1 MRRTETPQ
9 TRLPP
14 KRIFDPVM
22 EKYDRAVGVRLLDIP
37 YHLDSVY
44 TYYVPE
50 TVETFL
56 SRGMFVLVPF
66 GTANKKQS
74 AIVEIPEHSGEYQ
87 TLKPIIS
94 VINTE
99 LALSEEM
106 LATADFLRERT
117 FCTTGDAVRRMIPAE
132 AFEKAGEYYS
142 AADGADVQSLNQKSR
157 VVFDFIRTKGQVSAS
172 ELAKAFSDDVRPL
185 ILRMVKS
192 GVIISELKL
201 EGAAR
206 IAEESIAVLCEDAD
220 ETKLS
225 APRTPQTYCAL
236 FERIRDAGR
245 IPLGELIAEGFTTS
259 AAKGLEKRGLINI
272 VKQEKLRLPYMDFP
286 VKNEAVT
293 LSPSQKRAKDELLA
307 MANGKAHGALLYGV
321 TGSGKTSVILSLC
334 EDVVKRGETA
344 IVLVPEIALTWQS
357 VAMFSARFGERLAV
371 IHSALSGGERFD
383 TYRKIKR
390 GDCDVVLGTR
400 SAIFAPLEN
409 LALIVIDEE
418 QEHTYKSDQSPKYS
432 AKDVARFRCEK
443 NGALMLLCSATPSVE
458 TFYRASTGVFS
469 LVRLEGR
476 YGKAE
481 LPKVTIA
488 DMRTSSG
495 GGDFRI
501 IGDLLA
507 EKLIKNYE
515 EGHQSLLFLNR
526 RGYSSFLIC
535 RKCGGVMLCPHCSV
549 ALTFHTGKGE
559 GSMVCHY
566 CGYKTRPP
574 KECPSCGSEHI
585 GYMGFGTQALEEAVT
600 ALIPGARVLRMDAD
614 TTSAKHSRDEIIRS
628 FSRGDAD
635 ILLGTQMIAK
645 GHNFPRVTLAA
656 AVSADSSLYSDD
668 FRAAERTFSIIT
680 QLVGRSGRSEEPGEA
695 VVQTY
700 CPDSETIRLGA
711 EQDYDK
717 FFANEI
723 AMRRALVFPPFC
735 DIAVF
740 GISSG
745 EERLSREFSATLAA
759 ELSRL
764 RKEKYGD
771 VPCVVYGPFEAPLY
785 KLKNKYRMRLLIKH
799 KNNAMSRALFSELLK
814 TAEKT
819 AAGKISVSVDIN
831 PSTV

>member
-1 MRRTETPQ
+1 
-9 TRLPP
+9 
-14 KRIFDPVM
+14 M

-157 VVFDFIRTKGQVSAS
+157 VVFDFIRTKGQASAS

-185 ILRMVKS
+185 VLRMVKS

-225 APRTPQTYCAL
+225 APRTPQTYRAL

-476 YGKAE
+476 YGKVE

-799 KNNAMSRALFSELLK
+799 KNNARSRALFSELLK

>member
-1 MRRTETPQ
+1 
-9 TRLPP
+9 
-14 KRIFDPVM
+14 M

-99 LALSEEM
+99 IALSEEM

-157 VVFDFIRTKGQVSAS
+157 VVFDFIRTKGQASAS

-225 APRTPQTYCAL
+225 ASRTPQTYRAL

-799 KNNAMSRALFSELLK
+799 KNNARSRALFSELLK

>member
-1 MRRTETPQ
+1 
-9 TRLPP
+9 
-14 KRIFDPVM
+14 M

-185 ILRMVKS
+185 VLRMVKS

-206 IAEESIAVLCEDAD
+206 IAGESIAVLCEDAD

-799 KNNAMSRALFSELLK
+799 KNNLRSRALFSELLK

>member
-1 MRRTETPQ
+1 
-9 TRLPP
+9 
-14 KRIFDPVM
+14 M

-225 APRTPQTYCAL
+225 APRTPQTYRAL

-400 SAIFAPLEN
+400 SAIFAPLKN

-717 FFANEI
+717 F
-723 AMRRALVFPPFC
+723 LQ
-735 DIAVF
+735 
-740 GISSG
+740 
-745 EERLSREFSATLAA
+745 T
-759 ELSRL
+759 
-764 RKEKYGD
+764 K
-771 VPCVVYGPFEAPLY
+771 
-785 KLKNKYRMRLLIKH
+785 
-799 KNNAMSRALFSELLK
+799 
-814 TAEKT
+814 
-819 AAGKISVSVDIN
+819 
-831 PSTV
+831 

>member
-1 MRRTETPQ
+1 
-9 TRLPP
+9 
-14 KRIFDPVM
+14 M

-87 TLKPIIS
+87 TLKPITS

-106 LATADFLRERT
+106 LATVDFLRERT

-185 ILRMVKS
+185 VLRMVKS
-192 GVIISELKL
+192 GVLISELKL

-206 IAEESIAVLCEDAD
+206 IAEESIAVLREDAD

-225 APRTPQTYCAL
+225 APRTPQTYRAL

-383 TYRKIKR
+383 TYRKIRR

-549 ALTFHTGKGE
+549 ALTFHTGKGK

-600 ALIPGARVLRMDAD
+600 ALIPSARVLRMDAD
-614 TTSAKHSRDEIIRS
+614 TTSAKHSRDEIISS

-771 VPCVVYGPFEAPLY
+771 VPFVVYGPFEAPLY

-799 KNNAMSRALFSELLK
+799 KNNARSRALFSELLK

>member
-1 MRRTETPQ
+1 
-9 TRLPP
+9 
-14 KRIFDPVM
+14 M

-74 AIVEIPEHSGEYQ
+74 AIVEIPEHGGEYQ

-225 APRTPQTYCAL
+225 APRTPQTYRAL
-236 FERIRDAGR
+236 FECIRDAGR

-383 TYRKIKR
+383 TYRKIRR

-656 AVSADSSLYSDD
+656 AVLSL
-668 FRAAERTFSIIT
+668 IHI
-680 QLVGRSGRSEEPGEA
+680 
-695 VVQTY
+695 
-700 CPDSETIRLGA
+700 
-711 EQDYDK
+711 
-717 FFANEI
+717 
-723 AMRRALVFPPFC
+723 
-735 DIAVF
+735 
-740 GISSG
+740 
-745 EERLSREFSATLAA
+745 
-759 ELSRL
+759 
-764 RKEKYGD
+764 
-771 VPCVVYGPFEAPLY
+771 
-785 KLKNKYRMRLLIKH
+785 
-799 KNNAMSRALFSELLK
+799 
-814 TAEKT
+814 
-819 AAGKISVSVDIN
+819 
-831 PSTV
+831 

>member
-74 AIVEIPEHSGEYQ
+74 AIVEIPEHGGEYQ

-225 APRTPQTYCAL
+225 APRTPQTYRAL

-383 TYRKIKR
+383 TYRKIRR

-443 NGALMLLCSATPSVE
+443 TARLCFYVRRRRRLKHFIAL
-458 TFYRASTGVFS
+458 
-469 LVRLEGR
+469 
-476 YGKAE
+476 
-481 LPKVTIA
+481 
-488 DMRTSSG
+488 
-495 GGDFRI
+495 
-501 IGDLLA
+501 
-507 EKLIKNYE
+507 
-515 EGHQSLLFLNR
+515 
-526 RGYSSFLIC
+526 
-535 RKCGGVMLCPHCSV
+535 
-549 ALTFHTGKGE
+549 
-559 GSMVCHY
+559 
-566 CGYKTRPP
+566 
-574 KECPSCGSEHI
+574 
-585 GYMGFGTQALEEAVT
+585 
-600 ALIPGARVLRMDAD
+600 
-614 TTSAKHSRDEIIRS
+614 
-628 FSRGDAD
+628 
-635 ILLGTQMIAK
+635 
-645 GHNFPRVTLAA
+645 
-656 AVSADSSLYSDD
+656 
-668 FRAAERTFSIIT
+668 
-680 QLVGRSGRSEEPGEA
+680 
-695 VVQTY
+695 
-700 CPDSETIRLGA
+700 
-711 EQDYDK
+711 
-717 FFANEI
+717 
-723 AMRRALVFPPFC
+723 RRAYF
-735 DIAVF
+735 
-740 GISSG
+740 
-745 EERLSREFSATLAA
+745 RL
-759 ELSRL
+759 
-764 RKEKYGD
+764 
-771 VPCVVYGPFEAPLY
+771 
-785 KLKNKYRMRLLIKH
+785 
-799 KNNAMSRALFSELLK
+799 
-814 TAEKT
+814 
-819 AAGKISVSVDIN
+819 
-831 PSTV
+831 

>member
-1 MRRTETPQ
+1 
-9 TRLPP
+9 
-14 KRIFDPVM
+14 M

-225 APRTPQTYCAL
+225 APRTPQTYRAL

-785 KLKNKYRMRLLIKH
+785 KPKNKYRMRLLIEH
-799 KNNAMSRALFSELLK
+799 KNNSRSRALFSELLK

>member
-106 LATADFLRERT
+106 LATANFLRERT

-225 APRTPQTYCAL
+225 APRTPQTYRAL

-371 IHSALSGGERFD
+371 IHSVLSGGERFD

-799 KNNAMSRALFSELLK
+799 KNNTRSRALFSELLK

>member
-1 MRRTETPQ
+1 
-9 TRLPP
+9 
-14 KRIFDPVM
+14 M

-106 LATADFLRERT
+106 LATANFLRERT

-225 APRTPQTYCAL
+225 APRTPQTYRAL

-717 FFANEI
+717 FFVNEI

-771 VPCVVYGPFEAPLY
+771 VPCIVYGPFEAPLY

-799 KNNAMSRALFSELLK
+799 KNNTRSRALFSELLK

>member
-1 MRRTETPQ
+1 
-9 TRLPP
+9 
-14 KRIFDPVM
+14 M

-157 VVFDFIRTKGQVSAS
+157 VVFDFIRTKGQASAS

-225 APRTPQTYCAL
+225 APRTPQTYRAL

-799 KNNAMSRALFSELLK
+799 KNNARSRALFSELLK

>member
-1 MRRTETPQ
+1 
-9 TRLPP
+9 
-14 KRIFDPVM
+14 M

-106 LATADFLRERT
+106 LATANFLRERT

-225 APRTPQTYCAL
+225 APRTPQTYRAL

-799 KNNAMSRALFSELLK
+799 KNNTRSRALFSELLK

>member
-1 MRRTETPQ
+1 
-9 TRLPP
+9 
-14 KRIFDPVM
+14 
-22 EKYDRAVGVRLLDIP
+22 
-37 YHLDSVY
+37 
-44 TYYVPE
+44 
-50 TVETFL
+50 
-56 SRGMFVLVPF
+56 
-66 GTANKKQS
+66 
-74 AIVEIPEHSGEYQ
+74 
-87 TLKPIIS
+87 
-94 VINTE
+94 
-99 LALSEEM
+99 
-106 LATADFLRERT
+106 
-117 FCTTGDAVRRMIPAE
+117 
-132 AFEKAGEYYS
+132 
-142 AADGADVQSLNQKSR
+142 
-157 VVFDFIRTKGQVSAS
+157 
-172 ELAKAFSDDVRPL
+172 
-185 ILRMVKS
+185 
-192 GVIISELKL
+192 
-201 EGAAR
+201 
-206 IAEESIAVLCEDAD
+206 
-220 ETKLS
+220 
-225 APRTPQTYCAL
+225 
-236 FERIRDAGR
+236 
-245 IPLGELIAEGFTTS
+245 
-259 AAKGLEKRGLINI
+259 
-272 VKQEKLRLPYMDFP
+272 
-286 VKNEAVT
+286 
-293 LSPSQKRAKDELLA
+293 
-307 MANGKAHGALLYGV
+307 
-321 TGSGKTSVILSLC
+321 
-334 EDVVKRGETA
+334 
-344 IVLVPEIALTWQS
+344 
-357 VAMFSARFGERLAV
+357 
-371 IHSALSGGERFD
+371 
-383 TYRKIKR
+383 
-390 GDCDVVLGTR
+390 
-400 SAIFAPLEN
+400 
-409 LALIVIDEE
+409 
-418 QEHTYKSDQSPKYS
+418 
-432 AKDVARFRCEK
+432 
-443 NGALMLLCSATPSVE
+443 
-458 TFYRASTGVFS
+458 
-469 LVRLEGR
+469 
-476 YGKAE
+476 
-481 LPKVTIA
+481 
-488 DMRTSSG
+488 
-495 GGDFRI
+495 
-501 IGDLLA
+501 
-507 EKLIKNYE
+507 
-515 EGHQSLLFLNR
+515 
-526 RGYSSFLIC
+526 
-535 RKCGGVMLCPHCSV
+535 MLCPHCSV

-574 KECPSCGSEHI
+574 KGCPSCGSEHI

-799 KNNAMSRALFSELLK
+799 KNNARSRALFSELLK